1 MLQLKKTSANVFFNI
16 MTPKLAARAIKKAI
30 EIGCKPAQYQV
41 NVAAS
46 IGAAL
51 YPAGLENAQGIL
63 TEIYIK
69 NPTDTLWA
77 DTPDFVAWKAWM
89 ETYNPNASMADGDP
103 TARATGSPGRRCSA
117 YGDDLTQEN
126 VMRQAARRKALGV
139 PMLLPE
145 STLNP
150 SATDFYQIKSVQ
162 IAKLSI
168 DHWDLFGERISCS
181 G

>member
-1 MLQLKKTSANVFFNI
+1 
-16 MTPKLAARAIKKAI
+16 
-30 EIGCKPAQYQV
+30 
-41 NVAAS
+41 
-46 IGAAL
+46 
-51 YPAGLENAQGIL
+51 
-63 TEIYIK
+63 
-69 NPTDTLWA
+69 
-77 DTPDFVAWKAWM
+77 
-89 ETYNPNASMADGDP
+89 
-103 TARATGSPGRRCSA
+103 
-117 YGDDLTQEN
+117 
-126 VMRQAARRKALGV
+126 MRQAARMKALAV